1 MLIASLCFAVMNIWV
16 KQLTDIPLMQIVFFR
31 SFIVLIL
38 LTSVLRFKK
47 ISPWGNQKKLLI
59 FRGIFGTAGIAIFF
73 YTLKNMPLASAV
85 VVHYLTPIFTIII
98 AFFTVKSKVSWTQWV
113 YMSLC
118 LVGITLIKGF
128 DARVSM
134 VSLLIGILGTISA
147 AAAYNVISYLKTT
160 ENPLVIMFYFPLITT
175 PIVFIYLWFTGDWV
189 VPRFFDGLRLLGIG
203 LLTYV
208 AQYYLTKA
216 YQMGE
221 IIKVSVVSYLGIVYA
236 LIFGFFIFNEWF
248 SWQATAGMSLVAI
261 GVVMT
266 ILTKRN
272 KTEIK
277 KMETLEKG

>member
-1 MLIASLCFAVMNIWV
+1 MLIASFCFAVMNIWV

-38 LTSVLRFKK
+38 LTSFLKLKK
-47 ISPWGNQKKLLI
+47 ISPWGNQKKLLL
-59 FRGIFGTAGIAIFF
+59 FRGVFGTLGIALFF
-73 YTLKNMPLASAV
+73 YTIKHMPLASAV

-98 AFFTVKSKVSWTQWV
+98 AFFTVKSKVSWTQCL

-118 LVGITLIKGF
+118 VVGVFLIKGF
-128 DARVSM
+128 DARVNNL
-134 VSLLIGILGTISA
+134 SLLIGILGTISA

-160 ENPLVIMFYFPLITT
+160 ENPLVIMFYFPLVTT

-189 VPRFFDGLRLLGIG
+189 LPGYIDGLRLLGIG

-208 AQYYLTKA
+208 AQYFLTKA

-248 SWQATAGMSLVAI
+248 SWQAIAGIGLVAI

-266 ILTKRN
+266 ILSKR
-272 KTEIK
+272 I
-277 KMETLEKG
+277 